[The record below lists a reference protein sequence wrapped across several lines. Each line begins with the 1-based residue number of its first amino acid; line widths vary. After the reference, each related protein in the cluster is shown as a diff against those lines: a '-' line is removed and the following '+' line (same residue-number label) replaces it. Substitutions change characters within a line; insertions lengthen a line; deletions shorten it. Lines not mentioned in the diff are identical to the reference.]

1 MSEVYSYPITH
12 SEFWLNNYAF
22 ISWTLGMLLL
32 AVAWAIFF
40 RFGNFK
46 YGIDLGCIV
55 KTFLILVSTMLAF
68 GLPMQ
73 YNIRFDAEHGHEG
86 DKITLTNTKLSYQP
100 RDGKEKDLM
109 IRDIKKIYQE
119 PITYNPPVKYFIVA
133 QTPEMKDSISVKR
146 DLPDF
151 DKFIQRL
158 TELTQIK
165 LRRAL

>member
-22 ISWTLGMLLL
+22 ISWTLGMILLSI
-32 AVAWAIFF
+32 AWAIFF

-46 YGIDLGCIV
+46 YGIDLGCLV
-55 KTFLILVSTMLAF
+55 KTLLILVSTMFAF

-73 YNIRFDAEHGHEG
+73 YNIRFDAEFGQEG
-86 DKITLTNTKLSYQP
+86 DKITLTDSKLVYQS
-100 RDGKEKDLM
+100 RGGQEKALALKDV
-109 IRDIKKIYQE
+109 KKIYQE

-133 QTPEMKDSISVKR
+133 ETPEKRDSITVKR
-146 DLPDF
+146 SLPDF
-151 DKFIQRL
+151 DKFMQKV

-165 LRRAL
+165 IRRAL